1 MAKQA
6 KCRLNCT
13 PESKC
18 STCICQKCEDDTQP
32 YSGKSDNSAMKAE
45 Q

>member
-18 STCICQKCEDDTQP
+18 SICQKCEDDTQP
-32 YSGKSDNSAMKAE
+32 YNGKSDNSALKAE